1 MPNRDAVEVHLGT
14 ALAIDGD
21 GHGAFAILVRD
32 ETFWRHS
39 PRVHLEGDSAERDVL
54 EVLGFEQTASVTRR
68 RRSGRRWNRDRPSP
82 RWGLADRRRTGRGT
96 LMLCRLRSRPPG
108 IGSLLAKW
116 AQSRTRPG
124 RTCRGCTG
132 RWAKERQQGEPFL
145 PFASRH

>member
-54 EVLGFEQTASVTRR
+54 EVLGFEQTAGVTRG
-68 RRSGRRWNRDRPSP
+68 RRSGIRGLQLRDDDGVLRWVLARIGEIIQLP
-82 RWGLADRRRTGRGT
+82 RGRG
-96 LMLCRLRSRPPG
+96 
-108 IGSLLAKW
+108 
-116 AQSRTRPG
+116 
-124 RTCRGCTG
+124 
-132 RWAKERQQGEPFL
+132 
-145 PFASRH
+145 